1 MIVQFFKIKLP
12 NNLKYNNIIKLPNK
26 IYFVECY
33 CHHEAHELLWMGMY
47 IFYQTI
53 YKQRCCYWQE
63 FLGLESKHN
72 YSYSYPFTPT
82 LLDIFPKMTFKISCH
97 YPFWNKIK
105 IICICYHKN
114 IKIKLPK
121 MGEDQ
126 FPLECC
132 ANVANVSNFLSEK

>member
-1 MIVQFFKIKLP
+1 MP

-53 YKQRCCYWQE
+53 YIQRCCYWQE

-72 YSYSYPFTPT
+72 YSYSYSFTPT
-82 LLDIFPKMTFKISCH
+82 LLAIFPKDFQNLPPLSILEE
-97 YPFWNKIK
+97 NKDNMYV
-105 IICICYHKN
+105 IIRI
-114 IKIKLPK
+114 
-121 MGEDQ
+121 
-126 FPLECC
+126 
-132 ANVANVSNFLSEK
+132 